1 MQNGKDRQDAG
12 NAKLSE
18 GEVHKKTVIE
28 FETPQ
33 PPSLVATS
41 PYQMTL
47 LWKEL
52 QLKSSQ
58 QELQM
63 KQLAVNF
70 ALLMKLVS
78 SHHSYSPSE
87 QPDTA

>member
-1 MQNGKDRQDAG
+1 MQNGKAEQDAG

-28 FETPQ
+28 FKTPQ

-58 QELQM
+58 QELQL
-63 KQLAVNF
+63 KDLAVNF

-78 SHHSYSPSE
+78 SHYSHTPFE
-87 QPDTA
+87 QPETA